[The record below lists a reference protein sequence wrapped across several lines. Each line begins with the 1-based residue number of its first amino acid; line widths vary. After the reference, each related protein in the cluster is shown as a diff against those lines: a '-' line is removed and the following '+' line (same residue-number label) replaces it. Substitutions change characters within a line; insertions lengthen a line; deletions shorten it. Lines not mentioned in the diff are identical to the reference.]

1 MHSITGTFAS
11 HIDSTALADGDY
23 QLIPEQE
30 GDYFEDP
37 ENLVADFSEAPNQS
51 SEENNLTNPN
61 PTSEG
66 KPRT

>member
-1 MHSITGTFAS
+1 MHSITCTFAS
-11 HIDSTALADGDY
+11 HIDSTALADRDY

-30 GDYFEDP
+30 GDYSEDP
-37 ENLVADFSEAPNQS
+37 GNLVADFSEAPNQG
-51 SEENNLTNPN
+51 SEENNLTNPS